1 MAGRLV
7 VIRHAK
13 AGEAPLDIER
23 PLTERGLRDASAI
36 GVWLHAQGVAPDRVV
51 VSPARRAT
59 QTWFAAA
66 AELHHPPEPLIDER
80 IYENT
85 MDLLLEIV
93 SETPEGVHTLVLVGH
108 NPAFAA
114 LALELDDGVGDAQ
127 ARKEMHARFPT
138 SAVAV
143 FDLAGSWSAVEAEAG
158 TLVAFAAP
166 RG

>member
-1 MAGRLV
+1 MAGQLV

-23 PLTERGLRDASAI
+23 PLTERGVRDASAI
-36 GVWLHAQGVAPDRVV
+36 GEWLREQHVTPDRVV

-59 QTWFAAA
+59 QTWSAAA
-66 AELHHPPEPLIDER
+66 AGIEQPAEPLVDER

-85 MDLLLEIV
+85 VDLLLDVV
-93 SETPEGVHTLVLVGH
+93 SETPDDVRTLILVGH

-114 LALELDDGVGDAQ
+114 LAYQLDDGAGDPD
-127 ARKEMHARFPT
+127 ARREMHASFPT

-143 FDLAGSWSAVEAEAG
+143 FDRAGPWSSVGADAA
-158 TLVAFAAP
+158 TLIAFAAP